1 MGDRGISRFSR
12 PEVPYMPWF
21 CDHAGSPD
29 DSRKR
34 RQRCCL
40 PPFVE
45 RGHPESRISWLDSPA
60 CTCPYQRFA
69 TPLRVVDAWLGV
81 VVGRWPFDVEL
92 FHLLLRTGLS
102 RRFHKP
108 PLLGSVSRLRPYLPV
123 HAGSLHPNSGQ

>member
-1 MGDRGISRFSR
+1 
-12 PEVPYMPWF
+12 MPWF

-108 PLLGSVSRLRPYLPV
+108 PLIAVVAADAAGHRKLGDRSCHGVPRRVVVLARAV
-123 HAGSLHPNSGQ
+123 R